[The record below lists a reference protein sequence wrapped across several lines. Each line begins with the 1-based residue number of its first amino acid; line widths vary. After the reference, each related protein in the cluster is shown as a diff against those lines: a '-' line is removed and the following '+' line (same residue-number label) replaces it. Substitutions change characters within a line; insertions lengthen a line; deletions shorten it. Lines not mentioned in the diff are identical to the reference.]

1 MQQSHFRGCD
11 HCEEWY
17 HGDCIGVTEK
27 EAKFIKKFYCIE
39 CREKNKHLKVVY
51 KRKYADKIKERS
63 DKEHKKDKKERR
75 KEKKKKKDNDKD
87 REWDKDKDRDRDRS
101 HKSKDEERHNSKH
114 KEKDRESEKDKV
126 KKDPE
131 KTKHKDQMIDKIKE
145 EKTKDDS
152 YKIKKIKEEDDKP
165 KRLNPP
171 LPKRVQEV
179 KRERSKSVEKKD
191 SDEKPRKALAVTDV
205 ENIKRVSDSDDEPQA
220 LQVRLLA
227 TAAKPVKDK
236 VPAGVKRKASRDVR
250 ETAKKRKAW
259 RPAKDESDES
269 DVEADL
275 TVRQCHGIDC
285 INTARMSSKY
295 CSDQC
300 GLSLAS
306 LRIYQMLPERIR
318 EWNLTSCKAAETN
331 QKELVRIRAEINTA
345 KVKLEEVD
353 REVETLEQL
362 IAKVKTIAPIE
373 KVGDSSDEEDE
384 DVKGG
389 VVNCVS
395 CGKDVS
401 SKLAIRHM
409 ETCFNKFE
417 SKTSYGSLY
426 KTNIEGYEMV
436 CDFYN
441 AQQGNDCSLIVKR

>member
-1 MQQSHFRGCD
+1 M
-11 HCEEWY
+11 
-17 HGDCIGVTEK
+17 
-27 EAKFIKKFYCIE
+27 
-39 CREKNKHLKVVY
+39 
-51 KRKYADKIKERS
+51 
-63 DKEHKKDKKERR
+63 
-75 KEKKKKKDNDKD
+75 
-87 REWDKDKDRDRDRS
+87 
-101 HKSKDEERHNSKH
+101 
-114 KEKDRESEKDKV
+114 
-126 KKDPE
+126 
-131 KTKHKDQMIDKIKE
+131 
-145 EKTKDDS
+145 DS
-152 YKIKKIKEEDDKP
+152 YKIKKIKEEDEKS
-165 KRLNPP
+165 KTLNPP
-171 LPKRVQEV
+171 LHKRVQEV
-179 KRERSKSVEKKD
+179 KRERSKSVERER
-191 SDEKPRKALAVTDV
+191 SNSEEKPRKALTVKAVD
-205 ENIKRVSDSDDEPQA
+205 NIMRLSDSDDEPPA
-220 LQVRLLA
+220 LQVRPPA
-227 TAAKPVKDK
+227 PAVKAVKDK
-236 VPAGVKRKASRDVR
+236 APAGVKRKASRDVR

-259 RPAKDESDES
+259 RPARDDSDES
-269 DVEADL
+269 DVEVDM

-306 LRIYQMLPERIR
+306 LRIYQILPERIR
-318 EWNLTSCKAAETN
+318 EWNLTSCKASETN
-331 QKELVRIRAEINTA
+331 QKELVRIRAEINTTKA
-345 KVKLEEVD
+345 KLEDVD

-389 VVNCVS
+389 TVNCVS

-441 AQQGNDCSLIVKR
+441 AQQGKNTFEHFHLEALEQFVISLQIVCYCSFFSFATV